1 MLDPATNTV
10 KKYHLGVSQF
20 EPFFALAEK
29 LEVPILIHPSGDVN
43 GRAEYPSSFDV
54 VMLGFLNDERVILY
68 NLLRTGLLER
78 HPNLKIIVTHLGG
91 GILFNIARFGIPLP
105 LPHPIEYYMK
115 KVYYD
120 IASSTVDDIVA
131 AEKIVGADHLLVGTD
146 FPWGNTNF
154 FRPLLKALPFSED
167 KIKAIAYDNA
177 SKLFRIQVE
186 K

>member
-1 MLDPATNTV
+1 
-10 KKYHLGVSQF
+10 
-20 EPFFALAEK
+20 
-29 LEVPILIHPSGDVN
+29 
-43 GRAEYPSSFDV
+43 
-54 VMLGFLNDERVILY
+54 
-68 NLLRTGLLER
+68 
-78 HPNLKIIVTHLGG
+78 
-91 GILFNIARFGIPLP
+91 
-105 LPHPIEYYMK
+105 MK

-120 IASSTVDDIVA
+120 IASSTVEDIVA

-154 FRPLLKALPFSED
+154 FRPLLKALPFPED